1 MLQLIYFGHMKRIDK
16 KKKKRFPKIAY
27 GFQSKTKE
35 NKGRPRKTWEEEINM
50 SLEES
55 GLS

>member
-1 MLQLIYFGHMKRIDK
+1 MK
-16 KKKKRFPKIAY
+16 KKKKRFPRIAY

-55 GLS
+55 GLP